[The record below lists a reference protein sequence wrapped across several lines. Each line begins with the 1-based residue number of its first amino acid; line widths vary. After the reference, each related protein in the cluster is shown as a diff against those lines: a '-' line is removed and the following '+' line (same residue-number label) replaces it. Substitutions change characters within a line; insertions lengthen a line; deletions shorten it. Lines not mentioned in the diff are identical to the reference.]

1 VSVHFPSP
9 PDPSASKLT
18 PEGKKRLWSL
28 LSGNDEP
35 NEAPRDLFALLDGSV
50 VRQLPD
56 FLEDEGVEH
65 APLLPPASDEPE
77 DITRATYLTRVELD
91 STTAEWIASS
101 GWGAHW
107 GIFIAA
113 PAGTDFDDLLGHLR
127 EMAQVRLPDGRIVFF
142 RFYDP
147 RVWRTFLP
155 SCDMPQQQHLFS
167 LPVVYGCETA
177 DGTALIL
184 DLLIDGT
191 AQRIEYVLN
200 PAATT

>member
-1 VSVHFPSP
+1 MSVRFPSP
-9 PDPSASKLT
+9 PDPNASRLN

-28 LSGNDEP
+28 LSSGDDP
-35 NEAPRDLFALLDGSV
+35 NETPHDLFALLDGAV

-56 FLEDEGVEH
+56 FFEDEEVEH

-77 DITRATYLTRVELD
+77 DITRATYLARIEAD
-91 STTAEWIASS
+91 SATADWIASS
-101 GWGAHW
+101 GWGKHW

-113 PAGTDFDDLLGHLR
+113 PAGTDFDDMLRHLR

-167 LPVVYGCETA
+167 LPVIYGCETD

-184 DLLIDGT
+184 DLMKDGA
-191 AQRIEYVLN
+191 AQRVEHVLN
-200 PAATT
+200 PPAAT